1 MDMASQTF
9 FSFKKFVIH
18 QDRCAMKVCTD
29 SCLFGA
35 WLVEQLKLM
44 QINIGYSL
52 DIGTGTGLLSMMLAQ
67 ESAGKIIGI
76 DMDSEAITQA
86 VENVSASIFN
96 TRIDVVEY
104 RLQDFESPRFFDLVF
119 SNPPF
124 FEGQL
129 TSTDKRRNH
138 AMHATELSTEA
149 LLDGMNRWM
158 ALEGWGA
165 LLLPAYREHDV
176 KKMLFD
182 RNFFIHKEAFVC
194 QTEKHVP
201 FRILWLFSRKE
212 PVCLNSECIQIKQ
225 DGAYSTRFKKLLQP
239 YYLNL

>member
-1 MDMASQTF
+1 MGMAPQTF

-35 WLVEQLKLM
+35 WMVEQLKLM
-44 QINIGYSL
+44 QINIEHAL

-67 ESAGKIIGI
+67 ESEGKIIGI
-76 DMDSEAITQA
+76 DMDSEAVMQA
-86 VENVSASIFN
+86 RENVTASIFN
-96 TRIDVVEY
+96 RRIELLEH

-129 TSTDKRRNH
+129 ISTDKRRNH
-138 AMHATELSTEA
+138 AMHATELSTED
-149 LLDGMNRWM
+149 LLDGMSRWM
-158 ALEGWGA
+158 ATEGWGA
-165 LLLPAYREHDV
+165 LLLPAYRELEV

-182 RNFFIHKEAFVC
+182 RNFFIHKEAYVC
-194 QTEKHVP
+194 QTEKHDP
-201 FRILWLFSRKE
+201 FRILWLFSRKVPE
-212 PVCLNSECIQIKQ
+212 CYYSECIQIKQ
-225 DGAYSTRFKKLLQP
+225 DGAHSSRFKGLLQP